1 MSITATASQ
10 YVLNALAALLEGKK
24 VFTAHDVKIAARKKV
39 EEDKAN
45 EKIYH
50 EDVRLIVHNE
60 FLTGE
65 FPDDYNREEFLEL
78 KNGQVAIC
86 YYPDGKAATDHD
98 MAADNQ
104 SGGYTHQSGGYT
116 QRPSLAPAI
125 GNVPSYVQQ
134 AQVAPKAKQ
143 GGSVKDG
150 NGFIC
155 TETSKGVINIPD
167 IIVKGVTPNG
177 GTYDIQLQNGSI
189 IYKAPDGKGRLRI
202 ASSKLGSGD
211 KFRLE
216 IVNNTIKVEQ
226 V

>member
-10 YVLNALAALLEGKK
+10 YVLNALAALIEGKK
-24 VFTAHDVKIAARKKV
+24 VFTAHDVKIAAREKA
-39 EEDKAN
+39 EEAKAN

-50 EDVRLIVHNE
+50 EDVRSTVHNE

-65 FPDDYNREEFLEL
+65 FPADYNREEFLEL

-104 SGGYTHQSGGYT
+104 SGGYTNQPASSAPMTTPSAVVQST
-116 QRPSLAPAI
+116 
-125 GNVPSYVQQ
+125 
-134 AQVAPKAKQ
+134 APKAKQ
-143 GGSVKDG
+143 GGCVKDG

-155 TETSKGVINIPD
+155 SKTSRGVVNIPD
-167 IIVKGVTPNG
+167 KIVKAVTPNG
-177 GTYDIQLQNGSI
+177 GTYDIKIEGGGI

-202 ASSKLGSGD
+202 ASSKLGSGS

-216 IVNNTIKVEQ
+216 VVTNTITVTQ